1 MLYGPIIT
9 AVFSALRIALFSALD
24 ATRPPDI
31 WNPGEHFVNSTSSLF
46 SALSFDAIS
55 FTVPAWYILYTT
67 VVDSGNSALVSLP
80 PSVTVIAIHPSKA
93 HSSLGHTFHL
103 GSLFQAFH
111 CAYEAPQFVS
121 ELPSRCVAVLKP
133 TPISTVVYVPPT
145 PVIKATER
153 FFLPSVTWSV
163 DLHWRVWT
171 MAANIFLLAV
181 PCLELIAIELLA
193 AAIFWLILFYVHR
206 VVSRMLN
213 YSSKSSLT
221 YDY

>member
-1 MLYGPIIT
+1 MLFGPII
-9 AVFSALRIALFSALD
+9 AAMFSALRIALFSALD

-31 WNPGEHFVNSTSSLF
+31 WNPGEHLVNSTSSWF
-46 SALSFDAIS
+46 SVLSFDTTT
-55 FTVPAWYILYTT
+55 FMVPAWHVLYSA
-67 VVDSGNSALVSLP
+67 VVDSGSSALVIPP

-145 PVIKATER
+145 PVIKAIER
-153 FFLPSVTWSV
+153 FFLPSVTWST
-163 DLHWRVWT
+163 DIHWRVWT
-171 MAANIFLLAV
+171 MIVNVYPLLV
-181 PCLELIAIELLA
+181 PCLELAVIEILAIAL
-193 AAIFWLILFYVHR
+193 FWLSLFCARR
-206 VVSRMLN
+206 VVSLILN
-213 YSSKSSLT
+213 YSRG
-221 YDY
+221 